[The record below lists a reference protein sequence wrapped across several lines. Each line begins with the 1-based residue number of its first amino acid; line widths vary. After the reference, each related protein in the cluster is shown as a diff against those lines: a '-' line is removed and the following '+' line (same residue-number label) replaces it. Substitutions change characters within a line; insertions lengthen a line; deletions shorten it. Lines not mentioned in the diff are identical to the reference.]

1 MEIKIEWLKLSE
13 KQLKAI
19 FDFYAK
25 EANTTVAHKIINKI
39 IKYVETLK
47 HQPLSGQIEPLLKN
61 RSKEYRYLVCDNY
74 KILYF
79 FNQNKIIISSVFDC
93 RMNPVKMRKLK

>member
-25 EANTTVAHKIINKI
+25 EANTNVALKIIIKI

-47 HQPLSGQIEPLLKN
+47 HQPLSGKIEPLLES
-61 RSKEYRYLVCDNY
+61 RSKEYRYLVCGNY
-74 KILYF
+74 KIIYF
-79 FNQNKIIISSVFDC
+79 FHQNKINISSVFDC
-93 RMNPVKMRKLK
+93 RMNPVKMKKLK